1 MCLTAV
7 NVNHAVIVVG
17 YGTDSVFGD
26 YWIVR
31 NSWGSAW
38 GEKGY
43 VRMARNLAN
52 RCYISSLS
60 IYPVVK

>member
-1 MCLTAV
+1 M
-7 NVNHAVIVVG
+7 G
-17 YGTDSVFGD
+17 YGTENGIE

-43 VRMARNLAN
+43 FRVIRGKGTCGINTYVLSAVLA
-52 RCYISSLS
+52 
-60 IYPVVK
+60 